1 VRGVADPPTTARSS
15 GPSSDDDRL
24 VWVDLEM
31 TGLDV
36 DTDVIVEIAC
46 IVTDSNLEALDDGI
60 QLVVRADA
68 DELARMSDF
77 VREMHRKSGLLPE
90 IEKSSTDV
98 AAAQAA
104 TLAYVKGHVRTPST
118 APLCGNS
125 IGTDRRFLA
134 KYMRDLDE
142 YLHYRSID
150 VSSLK
155 ELCRRWYP
163 AVYRKRP
170 NKAEQHRA
178 LDDIRE
184 SIDELRFYRA
194 NLLIPTPD
202 PAPAPSPEPA

>member
-1 VRGVADPPTTARSS
+1 VRGVADASVS
-15 GPSSDDDRL
+15 DDRL

-36 DTDVIVEIAC
+36 EHDVIVEIAC
-46 IVTDSNLEALDDGI
+46 IVTDASLEALDDGI
-60 QLVVRADA
+60 QLVVHADA
-68 DELARMSDF
+68 DTLARMGDF
-77 VREMHRKSGLLPE
+77 VREMHTKSGLLPE
-90 IEKSSTDV
+90 ISASSVDV

-104 TLAYVKGHVRTPST
+104 TLEYVKQHVPAAST

-134 KYMRDLDE
+134 RYMTDLDE

-163 AVYRKRP
+163 AIYRKRP
-170 NKAEQHRA
+170 GKAEHHRA
-178 LDDIRE
+178 LADIRE
-184 SIDELRFYRA
+184 SIEELRFYRA
-194 NLLIPTPD
+194 NLLIPP
-202 PAPAPSPEPA
+202 PEPTS

>member
-1 VRGVADPPTTARSS
+1 MRGVADASVS
-15 GPSSDDDRL
+15 DDRL

-36 DTDVIVEIAC
+36 EHDVIVEIAC
-46 IVTDSNLEALDDGI
+46 IVTDASLEGLDDGV
-60 QLVVRADA
+60 QLVVHADA
-68 DELARMSDF
+68 DTLARMGDF
-77 VREMHRKSGLLPE
+77 VREMHTKSGLLPE
-90 IEKSSTDV
+90 ISASSVDV

-104 TLAYVKGHVRTPST
+104 TLEYVKQHVPAAST

-134 KYMRDLDE
+134 RYMTDLDE

-163 AVYRKRP
+163 AIYRKRP
-170 NKAEQHRA
+170 GKAEHHRA
-178 LDDIRE
+178 LADIRE
-184 SIDELRFYRA
+184 SIEELRFYRA
-194 NLLIPTPD
+194 NLLIPP
-202 PAPAPSPEPA
+202 PEPPS

>member
-1 VRGVADPPTTARSS
+1 MRGVADASVS
-15 GPSSDDDRL
+15 DDRL

-36 DTDVIVEIAC
+36 EHDVIVEIAC
-46 IVTDSNLEALDDGI
+46 IVTDASLEALDDGV
-60 QLVVRADA
+60 QLVVHADA
-68 DELARMSDF
+68 DTLARMGDF
-77 VREMHRKSGLLPE
+77 VREMHTKSGLLPE
-90 IEKSSTDV
+90 ISASSVDV

-104 TLAYVKGHVRTPST
+104 TLEYVKQHVPAAST

-134 KYMRDLDE
+134 RYMTDFDE

-163 AVYRKRP
+163 AIYRKRP
-170 NKAEQHRA
+170 GKAEHHRA
-178 LDDIRE
+178 LADIRE
-184 SIDELRFYRA
+184 SIEELRFYRA
-194 NLLIPTPD
+194 NLLIPP
-202 PAPAPSPEPA
+202 PEPPS

>member
-1 VRGVADPPTTARSS
+1 MRRVADASAATRAS
-15 GPSSDDDRL
+15 DDRL

-36 DTDVIVEIAC
+36 EHDVIVEIAC
-46 IVTDSNLEALDDGI
+46 IVTDASLDALDDGV
-60 QLVVRADA
+60 QLVVHADA
-68 DELARMSDF
+68 GTLARMSDF
-77 VREMHRKSGLLPE
+77 VREMHTKSGLMPE
-90 IEKSSTDV
+90 IERSPVDV

-104 TLAYVKGHVRTPST
+104 AFEYVKQHVPAAST

-134 KYMRDLDE
+134 RYMTDFDE

-163 AVYRKRP
+163 EIYRKRP
-170 NKAEQHRA
+170 GKAEHHRA
-178 LDDIRE
+178 LADIRE
-184 SIDELRFYRA
+184 SIEELRFYRA
-194 NLLIPTPD
+194 NLLIPPPPT
-202 PAPAPSPEPA
+202 

>member
-1 VRGVADPPTTARSS
+1 MRRVGDPPSS
-15 GPSSDDDRL
+15 SPSTDDDRL

-60 QLVVRADA
+60 QLVVRADPP
-68 DELARMSDF
+68 ELARMSDF

-90 IEKSSTDV
+90 IERSPVDV
-98 AAAQAA
+98 AAAQGAA
-104 TLAYVKGHVRTPST
+104 LAYVKEHVRTPST

-134 KYMRDLDE
+134 KYMRDFDD
-142 YLHYRSID
+142 YLHDRSID

-163 AVYRKRP
+163 AIYRKRP
-170 NKAEQHRA
+170 GKAEHHRA
-178 LDDIRE
+178 LADIRE
-184 SIDELRFYRA
+184 SIEELRFYRA
-194 NLLIPTPD
+194 NLLRDPTPT
-202 PAPAPSPEPA
+202 PEPA